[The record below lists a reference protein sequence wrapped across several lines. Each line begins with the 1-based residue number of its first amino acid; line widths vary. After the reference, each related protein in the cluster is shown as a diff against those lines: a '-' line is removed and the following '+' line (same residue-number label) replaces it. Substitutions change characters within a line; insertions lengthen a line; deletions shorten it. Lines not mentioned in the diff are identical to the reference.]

1 MTKIVQM
8 SDVHLGF
15 AYAGLTDRHRQQQR
29 QQDLWQTF
37 LNALA
42 YCQKIDAQLLLI
54 PGDLFDTPNPDAALV
69 QDVQDAFRK
78 IAPIKVVIATGNHDF
93 AYAGSCWD
101 EPQKWPAN
109 VHLFT
114 GTWSKLDF
122 PDWQITIW
130 GAGFTAPYAKISL
143 LKPVTPQTNHWQIGV
158 LHGDAFTPESSPYDP
173 LTAEQ
178 IANSGLNWLALGH
191 IHKRIQNQ
199 VGATAYA
206 YAGTPEGHG
215 FDEQGPKGVLVLDF
229 IPGQTTPTV
238 TFQPLAQRQYEELS
252 VDLTGLN
259 SNSEAAAKIETM
271 LAEKYGPDYQR
282 HLYKIHL
289 TGALPTTALIT
300 EAGLTAQLS
309 VFDLRLRNETH
320 LAIDYQQLA
329 QLDTLAGNFTKKVL
343 AKIDQAHNDQ
353 EKAQA
358 QLALDLGLR
367 AFQEDLTNAH

>member
-15 AYAGLTDRHRQQQR
+15 AYAGLADSRRQKQR

-37 LNALA
+37 REALD
-42 YCQKIDAQLLLI
+42 YCQQIDAKLLLI
-54 PGDLFDTPNPDAALV
+54 PGDLFDTPNPEAALV
-69 QDVQDAFRK
+69 QDVQDAFRE
-78 IAPIKVVIATGNHDF
+78 IAPIKIIIATGNHDF

-101 EPQKWPAN
+101 ESQKWPAN

-114 GTWSKLDF
+114 GAWSKIAF
-122 PDWQITIW
+122 PELQMTIW
-130 GAGFTAPYAKISL
+130 GAGFTAPYAKTSL
-143 LKPVTPQTNHWQIGV
+143 LQPVQPTAEHWQIGV
-158 LHGDAFTPESSPYDP
+158 LHGDAFTPDNSPYDP
-173 LTAEQ
+173 LTTSQ

-191 IHKRIQNQ
+191 IHKRLQNQ

-229 IPGQTTPTV
+229 IAGQAAPTV
-238 TFQPLAQRQYEELS
+238 TFHPLAQRQYEELS

-259 SNSEAAAKIETM
+259 SNAEAATKIKTV
-271 LAEKYGPDYQR
+271 LSQNYGADYQR

-300 EAGLTAQLS
+300 EAGLTAQLA

-320 LAIDYQQLA
+320 LAIDYPQLA
-329 QLDTLAGNFTKKVL
+329 QLDTLAGNFTKKML
-343 AKIDQAHNDQ
+343 AKIDHAQNDQ
-353 EKAQA
+353 EKEQA